1 VPRPYTAPV
10 QSQEGTTRC
19 PGGFHNNNMLDGKQ
33 VLIVEDDAVTAVV
46 LQGMLLKFGAAA
58 VVRGDVRSA
67 WDALRARPFD
77 LVFLDLCLGDSD
89 GEALLRE
96 LRASP
101 AAGAPDPRTP
111 VVVITGRHDLDSRV
125 RLLDSGADQFVMKP
139 FDVRELEALV
149 RAVFR
154 RRAAAGT
161 LAERAELQFDAIER
175 TCTFRG
181 RAVVLTRAEFDI
193 LQCLAR
199 SYPQAV
205 PASGLLKDAN
215 DAAVRATALHVH
227 IHHLRQ
233 KLDEGL
239 IETVRGV
246 GYRLADA
253 HVAGPNLHPLAA

>member
-1 VPRPYTAPV
+1 M
-10 QSQEGTTRC
+10 
-19 PGGFHNNNMLDGKQ
+19 MLDGKQ
-33 VLIVEDDAVTAVV
+33 VLIVEDDPVTAVV

-58 VVRGDVRSA
+58 VVRGEARSA
-67 WDALRARPFD
+67 WEALRARPFD
-77 LVFLDLCLGDSD
+77 LVFLDLCLGESD
-89 GEALLRE
+89 GEALLRQ
-96 LRASP
+96 LRAGAP
-101 AAGAPDPRTP
+101 GGAPDPRTP

-154 RRAAAGT
+154 RRAAGGAPS
-161 LAERAELQFDAIER
+161 ERAELELDAAER

-181 RAVVLTRAEFDI
+181 HTVVLTRAEFDI
-193 LQCLAR
+193 LLCLAR

-205 PASGLLKDAN
+205 PATGLLKDAN
-215 DAAVRATALHVH
+215 DGAVRATALHVH

-233 KLDEGL
+233 KLHEGA

-246 GYRLADA
+246 GYRLADGQ
-253 HVAGPNLHPLAA
+253 VAGPNLPLAA